1 MALTFLNFY
10 LHANRLKYKLHLTSC
25 QVVLRTFYF
34 FKNEVRQYKNKTEA
48 KWDEMQ
54 EYTIKRIV
62 ITLSGKK
69 LKVHYFFIP

>member
-34 FKNEVRQYKNKTEA
+34 FKLKLA
-48 KWDEMQ
+48 SI
-54 EYTIKRIV
+54 TIKRKLNETRCRN
-62 ITLSGKK
+62 TLLNALSLRSVAKN
-69 LKVHYFFIP
+69 